1 MTQLNIAEVAK
12 RLDGANIPLTIAD
25 ATRPD
30 MPLCYVNPAFCSA
43 TGYDAGQ
50 VVGKNCRFLQGD
62 LDNDTAR
69 LKMRRG
75 LAQKTGF
82 QVVFRNKR
90 ADGSTFDNLVIIEPL
105 TDADG
110 QLLYVVGSQFVLKEG
125 TQTSEATTTG
135 QGIVREIDKLLQ
147 LNERLRATSRQA
159 LARSMAA
166 SDKLWQER

>member
-1 MTQLNIAEVAK
+1 MTQLNMIEVAK

-30 MPLCYVNPAFCSA
+30 MPLCYVNPAFCTA
-43 TGYDAGQ
+43 TGYDSEQ
-50 VVGKNCRFLQGD
+50 VIGKNCRFLQGD

-75 LAQKTGF
+75 LAQRTGF

-105 TDADG
+105 TDAEG
-110 QLLYVVGSQFVLKEG
+110 ELLYVVGSQFVLKDGMQAE
-125 TQTSEATTTG
+125 QANSAG

-166 SDKLWQER
+166 SVKLWLER

>member
-1 MTQLNIAEVAK
+1 MTQLNMTEVAK

-43 TGYDAGQ
+43 TGYDAEQ
-50 VVGKNCRFLQGD
+50 VIGKNCRFLQGD
-62 LDNDTAR
+62 LNNDTAR
-69 LKMRRG
+69 LKMHRG
-75 LAQKTGF
+75 LAQGIGF

-105 TDADG
+105 HDPDG
-110 QLLYVVGSQFVLKEG
+110 QLLYVVGSQFVLKDG
-125 TQTSEATTTG
+125 TQPEHATTAG
-135 QGIVREIDKLLQ
+135 EGIVREIDKLLQ

-166 SDKLWQER
+166 SVKLWLER